1 MFLEYRFA
9 QFKCQDVGV
18 THMFWNEQKKKA
30 RLGISLKNEKT
41 VLNKSEVLIKLM

>member
-18 THMFWNEQKKKA
+18 THMFWNEQTKA